1 MNLSDYEIY
10 ILILC
15 LIVFVMLSGFSAICI
30 ATIYRLRVSVINLG
44 GEDVSILKEYD
55 MQKRRKCSRLLGSI
69 GTAIDRVFSV
79 VLLFAF
85 GIAFAFSLFVYVSE
99 ADVLKDLPTFRVV
112 KTGSMSKVHEKNE
125 YLNALGIDDQFQ
137 AMDLIVTHDLPPVEE
152 LELYDI
158 VVYEVDDMLIVHRIV
173 EIEPPNASHPDE
185 YYFRLQGDAVESPD
199 RFPVHY
205 SQMRA
210 IYSGERI
217 RFVGSFVLFMQSPAG
232 WLCILLSFG
241 VALIIPLVEKRLEC
255 ERWKRFR
262 RIR

>member
-30 ATIYRLRVSVINLG
+30 TTIYRLRVSVINLG
-44 GEDVSILKEYD
+44 GEDISILKEYN
-55 MQKRRKCSRLLGSI
+55 MRRKKCCRLIGSI
-69 GTAIDRVFSV
+69 GAAIDRVLSV
-79 VLLFAF
+79 VLLLVFAV
-85 GIAFAFSLFVYVSE
+85 AFAFSLFVSASE
-99 ADVLKDLPTFRVV
+99 ADMFKDLPTFRVV
-112 KTGSMSKVHEKNE
+112 NTGSMSKVHEKNE
-125 YLNALGIDDQFQ
+125 YLNELGIDDQFQ
-137 AMDLIVTHDLPPVEE
+137 AMDLIITHELPPVEE

-210 IYSGERI
+210 IYRGERI

-241 VALIIPLVEKRLEC
+241 VALIIPMVEKRLEC